1 MNRTRRPRIIPDFQ
15 PSPRFDRPLREGYGV
30 RRLARE
36 EKKAPLI
43 AMMGGLPSA
52 EDYEDQVRRVNE
64 YRRTTLRQSEARAW
78 YRARAG
84 LRSLTDEEYEAWLDW
99 WDLARNSHHAA
110 YALDFLRA
118 VKAGLR
124 TFASSRRTGGKR

>member
-36 EKKAPLI
+36 EKQAPLI

-64 YRRTTLRQSEARAW
+64 YRRTTLRQS
-78 YRARAG
+78 G
-84 LRSLTDEEYEAWLDW
+84 L
-99 WDLARNSHHAA
+99 LARETEAA
-110 YALDFLRA
+110 TRGTQGGNRLD
-118 VKAGLR
+118 
-124 TFASSRRTGGKR
+124 TGGGLGG